1 MKLIIYIF
9 SYSLIFFIFGCTKLN
24 TNPYDSTTEKSIF
37 SSVEGMEASILGC
50 YDAMQSFEYY
60 GRNFFILQEIY
71 SDNAK
76 LSSLN
81 TGQFSDLYSLQVSN
95 GNKTIE
101 SIWKTG
107 YSIISHCNSILS
119 SIDSVKNI
127 TPIQTRKI
135 TGEALAIR
143 SLIYFDLIR
152 LFAQTY
158 TFSNTAIEENAD
170 SEGGHTGIPLI
181 LNKTNIQDL
190 SAPDTKSVNEIY
202 TQIISDLTR
211 ADSLLS
217 HSTFSPHRLNTY
229 SIHALLSQIFL
240 TQKKYDIALNYCESV
255 IESQQFSL
263 VDRNSFLN
271 NWNSDNSSEIVFSIS
286 MTATDYPGTNSL
298 AHILSPEGYGAIV
311 PSEDLTNTYSSSD
324 IRLEFFQ
331 KRTETFCNKYNGTNN
346 ILGVHNI
353 PIIRISEMYMIQAE
367 CYAQK
372 ALKTSGFTP
381 FAQEALL
388 TIAQRSD
395 STIFAINS
403 TGTDLL
409 EDIYTEYRKEFAFE
423 GRRFFQLKRLESS
436 IVRSDCN
443 NNCNLSY
450 PDTKFA
456 FPFPLHETLIQSL
469 TE

>member
-1 MKLIIYIF
+1 M
-9 SYSLIFFIFGCTKLN
+9 FGCAKLN
-24 TNPYDSTTEKSIF
+24 TDPYDSATEKSIF
-37 SSVEGMEASILGC
+37 LSAESLEASVLGC
-50 YDAMQSFEYY
+50 YDAMQSTEYY
-60 GRNFFILQEIY
+60 GRNFIILQEIY

-81 TGQFSDLYSLQVSN
+81 TGQFSDLYSLQVSR

-101 SIWKTG
+101 SIWETG
-107 YSIISHCNSILS
+107 YSIIAHCNSILS

-127 TPIQTRKI
+127 TPIQAQKI
-135 TGEALAIR
+135 NGEALAIR
-143 SLIYFDLIR
+143 SLIYFDLVR

-158 TFSNTAIEENAD
+158 TFSNTAIAKNAD
-170 SEGGHTGIPLI
+170 SKGGHTGIPLV
-181 LNKTNIQDL
+181 LNKTDRQNL

-202 TQIISDLTR
+202 SQIISDLVR

-217 HSTFSPHRLNTY
+217 QGTFSRHRLNTQ
-229 SIHALLSQIFL
+229 SIHALLAQIYL
-240 TQKKYDIALNYCESV
+240 TQKKYDLALNYCESV

-286 MTATDYPGTNSL
+286 MTATDYLGTNSL

-311 PSEDLTNTYSSSD
+311 PSEDLTSIYSSWD
-324 IRLEFFQ
+324 MRLEFFQ
-331 KRTETFCNKYNGTNN
+331 KRAETFCNKYSGTNN
-346 ILGVHNI
+346 ILGLDNI
-353 PIIRISEMYMIQAE
+353 PIIRISEMYLIQAE
-367 CYAQK
+367 CFAQK
-372 ALKTSGFTP
+372 ALKTPGFTS
-381 FAQEALL
+381 FAQESLL

-423 GRRFFQLKRLESS
+423 GTRFFQLKRIESS
-436 IVRSDCN
+436 IVRTDCSET
-443 NNCNLSY
+443 CDLTY
-450 PDTKFA
+450 PDKKFA
-456 FPFPLHETLIQSL
+456 FPLPLHETLIQSL